1 LNPVLALPFFLV
13 PVVVSATVYSAI
25 YFHIVPPMNGVAA
38 PWTTPP
44 IISGFLIGGWQY
56 AVLQVIALLESILI
70 YLPFARKYDKM
81 LLEEEA
87 KTDADEA
94 LA

>member
-1 LNPVLALPFFLV
+1 MYLKEVPMLLQSGRLTEAGYCGLLP
-13 PVVVSATVYSAI
+13 PQT
-25 YFHIVPPMNGVAA
+25 
-38 PWTTPP
+38 
-44 IISGFLIGGWQY
+44 WQY

>member
-1 LNPVLALPFFLV
+1 
-13 PVVVSATVYSAI
+13 
-25 YFHIVPPMNGVAA
+25 MNGVAA

-70 YLPFARKYDKM
+70 YLPFAKKYDKM
-81 LLEEEA
+81 LLEQEANAEVEEVIA
-87 KTDADEA
+87 
-94 LA
+94 

>member
-1 LNPVLALPFFLV
+1 
-13 PVVVSATVYSAI
+13 
-25 YFHIVPPMNGVAA
+25 MNGVAA

>member
-1 LNPVLALPFFLV
+1 
-13 PVVVSATVYSAI
+13 
-25 YFHIVPPMNGVAA
+25 M
-38 PWTTPP
+38 
-44 IISGFLIGGWQY
+44 
-56 AVLQVIALLESILI
+56 LQVIALLESILI

>member
-1 LNPVLALPFFLV
+1 M
-13 PVVVSATVYSAI
+13 VSATVYGAI
-25 YFHIVPPMNGVAA
+25 YFGIVPPMNGVAA

-56 AVLQVIALLESILI
+56 AVLQIVALTESILI

-81 LLEEEA
+81 LLEQEAENEEEIVA
-87 KTDADEA
+87 
-94 LA
+94 